1 MTDTTGQKAPAP
13 AMEFETYRAARNQW
27 WDVWDQFKTHKGAL
41 FGLGFFVFI
50 LLFVFIGPLIWTL
63 DPQFIDI
70 RARNSGPS
78 LAHPLG
84 TDQLGRDTLARMMA
98 GGQTSIAVG
107 LTAML
112 LALFLGTLIGVLAGY
127 FRKVDGLLMRTTDLF
142 LALPLLPL
150 LLVIIMLY
158 RDNLRAAFGPEGGIF
173 VLIVVVIGATS
184 WMQTARVVR
193 GDVLA
198 LKERE
203 FVLAAKSIGT
213 PPHRMITRH
222 LLPNVMSPIMVSAT
236 LGIANAIITESA
248 LSFLGLGFP
257 SDFPTWGRLLFDA
270 TDWLTQNPE
279 RVIWPGLAISLT
291 VLSVNYIG
299 DGLRDALRPAHP
311 RALRPARRTL
321 PNVPRPAKAGGRF
334 RFMRFPCPGST
345 SPSPSWARS
354 SARPRSR
361 PPMGSPASVPAC
373 WWCWATQSP
382 STCWLRFCAPSRW
395 ALPMRSGQARAS
407 PLSRS

>member
-1 MTDTTGQKAPAP
+1 MTEPVKQPLAISGATPAGAAPL
-13 AMEFETYRAARNQW
+13 MEMETYRPPRNQW

-41 FGLGFFVFI
+41 FGLGFFIFA
-50 LLFVFIGPLIWTL
+50 LLFVYVGPLIWTI
-63 DPQFIDI
+63 DNGFIDI
-70 RARNSGPS
+70 RARNEGPS
-78 LAHPLG
+78 WVHPMG
-84 TDQLGRDTLARMMA
+84 TDQLGRDTMARMMA

-112 LALFLGTLIGVLAGY
+112 ISLVAGTLIGVVAGY
-127 FRKVDGLLMRTTDLF
+127 FRRMDGILMRLTDLF

-150 LLVIIMLY
+150 LLVIIMLC
-158 RDNLRAAFGPEGGIF
+158 RDQLRNAFGPEGGIF
-173 VLIVVVIGATS
+173 ILIVVIIGLTS

-213 PPHRMITRH
+213 PSRRMITRH
-222 LLPNVMSPIMVSAT
+222 ILPNVMSPIMVSAT

-248 LSFLGLGFP
+248 LSFLRLGFP

-270 TDWLTQNPE
+270 TDWLQSHPE

-299 DGLRDALRPAHP
+299 DGLRDALDP
-311 RALRPARRTL
+311 RIR
-321 PNVPRPAKAGGRF
+321 GR
-334 RFMRFPCPGST
+334 
-345 SPSPSWARS
+345 
-354 SARPRSR
+354 
-361 PPMGSPASVPAC
+361 
-373 WWCWATQSP
+373 
-382 STCWLRFCAPSRW
+382 
-395 ALPMRSGQARAS
+395 
-407 PLSRS
+407 